1 MTLPTLFAD
10 PTYRIFMALAQYP
23 ILQTR
28 VRARM
33 RQELFDRGV
42 MTPARFKELVREQ
55 AIASQ
60 GREGLTDPFAEEPED
75 VWRERLDRVR
85 DTLTD
90 LYFASTFG
98 YELFEEL
105 VRQTLDERG
114 AAGEDWLITLNA
126 ELAPQELLVEQALA
140 ISRMPPEERA
150 RFEPRLQEIKVVLIR
165 NMISDQLAYIKIAK
179 KWFTL
184 TDLVDIRERKIGKG
198 RVGGKAAGMLLAR
211 RILTEIADED
221 VKASVRI
228 PESYFLAADVMYAY
242 MAYNDLMHWAEQ
254 KYKPPEQIRSEYL
267 QIQKEYLAG
276 EFPPDILDSLQ
287 NILQNIGKRPLIVR
301 SSSLLEDNF
310 GTSFA
315 GKYDSVFCPNQ
326 GSPEENLKDFTRAIA
341 AVYASAL
348 KPDALLYRR
357 RKDLLDYDERIAV
370 LIQEVE
376 GEPTGDY
383 YFPQA
388 AGVAFSRNLYRWSPQ
403 IQRDA
408 GFLRLVWGL
417 GTRAVDRVG
426 NDYPRLVALSHP
438 LLHSHAEPRAIVGY
452 SQKYLDVID
461 LKANKFRHIPAGEVI
476 DPHNP
481 ILRYIA
487 HVYQDGYLAPI
498 RSNLVKD
505 KHGDVVVTFDEM
517 LRRTPFADRMKR
529 ILQFLEQHYESPV
542 DLEFTARILNPTAAR
557 PEVEITILQC
567 RPQSQLQETAA
578 QAPANLRK
586 EQVIFST
593 RRVLLYGRVEGI
605 RYVLFVSPEG
615 YFSLPTPSARHAL
628 SRAISRLNALLEKE
642 TFICVGPGRWGTANP
657 DLGVRIGYGDIFH
670 TRALVELSGKGVG
683 TAPEPSFGTHFF
695 QDLIESQIYPLA
707 VYLDDPDAVF
717 KRPFFYKTGNRLLD
731 FLPDAGELRDCLR
744 LIDVQD
750 YKPGGPPP
758 GRRLDLVMDG
768 QEGRAVAYLADP
780 PPEPQPVEAV

>member
-1 MTLPTLFAD
+1 MTLPSLFAD
-10 PTYRIFMALAQYP
+10 PTYRIYSALAQYP
-23 ILQTR
+23 VLATR
-28 VRARM
+28 IRARM
-33 RQELFDRGV
+33 RQELFDRGLLS
-42 MTPARFKELVREQ
+42 PNQFKEMVREQ
-55 AIASQ
+55 SIQSQ

-75 VWRERLDRVR
+75 VWRERQDRVR

-90 LYFASTFG
+90 LHFANNFG
-98 YELFEEL
+98 FELFEEI
-105 VRQTLDERG
+105 VRQVLAERG
-114 AAGEDWLITLNA
+114 ARSEGWLIDLNA

-140 ISRMPPEERA
+140 ISAMPPAERA
-150 RFEPRLQEIKVVLIR
+150 RYEPRLQEIKVVLIR
-165 NMISDQLAYIKIAK
+165 SMISDQLAYIKIAK
-179 KWFTL
+179 KWFTIH
-184 TDLVDIRERKIGKG
+184 DLLDIRERKTGKG
-198 RVGGKAAGMLLAR
+198 KVGGKAAGMLLAR
-211 RILTEIADED
+211 RILLEMADED

-228 PESYFLAADVMYAY
+228 PESFFLAADVMYTY

-254 KYKPPEQIRSEYL
+254 KYKPAEQIRSEYL

-276 EFPPDILDSLQ
+276 RFPPDIQDNLH
-287 NILQNIGKRPLIVR
+287 NILQKIGSKPLIVR

-326 GSPEENLKDFTRAIA
+326 GTPEENFEDFTTAIA

-357 RKDLLDYDERIAV
+357 RNDLIDYDERIAI

-376 GEPTGDY
+376 GDPIGDY

-403 IQRDA
+403 IERDA

-426 NDYPRLVALSHP
+426 NDYPRMVALSHP

-461 LKANKFRHIPAGEVI
+461 LKANKFRSIPAQDVI
-476 DPHNP
+476 DPHYP

-487 HVYQDGYLAPI
+487 QVYQDGYLSTI

-505 KHGDVVVTFDEM
+505 RHGDVVITFDEM
-517 LRRTPFADRMKR
+517 LRRTPFADRMR
-529 ILQFLEQHYESPV
+529 RMLNFLEQHYESPV
-542 DLEFTARILNPTAAR
+542 DMEFTARILNPSTTT
-557 PEVEITILQC
+557 PDVQITILQC
-567 RPQSQLQETAA
+567 RPQSQLQESIARV
-578 QAPANLRK
+578 PPDLKK
-586 EQVIFST
+586 ERIIFST
-593 RRVLLYGRVEGI
+593 KRVLLYGRVPDI
-605 RYVLFVSPEG
+605 RYVMFVSPEG
-615 YFSLPTPSARHAL
+615 YFTLPTPSARHRL
-628 SRAISRLNALLEKE
+628 SRAISRLNAKLEGARY
-642 TFICVGPGRWGTANP
+642 IAVGPGRWGTTNP

-670 TRALVELSGKGVG
+670 TRALVELSGAGVG

-695 QDLIESQIYPLA
+695 QDLIESQIFPLA
-707 VYLDDPDAVF
+707 IYLDDPDAVF
-717 KRPFFYKTGNRLLD
+717 RRNFFYKTPNRLLD
-731 FLPDAGELRDCLR
+731 FLPDEGELVNCLH

-750 YKPGGPPP
+750 YKPGYT
-758 GRRLDLVMDG
+758 LDLVMDG
-768 QEGRAVAYLADP
+768 EDGRAVAFLVP
-780 PPEPQPVEAV
+780 PPPSPVVEET